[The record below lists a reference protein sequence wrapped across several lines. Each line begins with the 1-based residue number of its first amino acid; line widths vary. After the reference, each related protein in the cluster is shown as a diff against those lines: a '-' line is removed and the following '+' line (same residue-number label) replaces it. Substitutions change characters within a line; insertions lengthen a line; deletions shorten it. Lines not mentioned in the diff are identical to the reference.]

1 MPEPTNQLVGAMLTD
16 LYQLTMAYGYWRN
29 GIDRKH
35 AVFDLFFRRNPFGG
49 EYAIFAGL
57 HEALR
62 YLESFNFDGDSIAWL
77 RSLPNLR
84 HADASFWDWLATLD
98 ASTLTVDAVPEGSP
112 VFPRVPLLRVQGPL
126 AMAQIVETALLNI
139 INFSTLIATNA
150 ARMRHVVGERV
161 RLMEFGLRRAQGPD
175 GALTA
180 TRSAIIGGFDSTSN
194 VLAGKLLDVPV
205 AGTHTHSYVQS
216 FLHVTPDLLRIA
228 DSNGEERDVT
238 SMLEEAR
245 LADGLR
251 TNEGE
256 LAAFL
261 AYARAFPDSTLLLV
275 DTYDTLASGVP
286 NAIRVFRILRAL
298 GHRPIGIRLDSG
310 DLGYLGR
317 QARQM
322 FVRAGLD
329 DLLIVASNSID
340 EDVLVA
346 LKASGAEIDSY
357 GVGTN
362 LVTAHGDPALG
373 GVYKLV
379 EVDGE
384 PRIKISQDLVKVT
397 IPGRKR
403 VYRLRG
409 AEGYD
414 LADVMALED
423 EPPPRVGVP
432 YLCRHPFIP
441 EYQVRIEPTEV
452 IDLLEPVF
460 QGGRSLLRSE
470 SVMEIRDRS
479 RELQRSIRPDHR
491 RRLHPTPY
499 KVSLS
504 STLFDYMYGL
514 WQKEIAVPTIR

>member
-1 MPEPTNQLVGAMLTD
+1 MLTD

-29 GIDRKH
+29 GIGQRR

-49 EYAIFAGL
+49 EYTIFAGL
-57 HEALR
+57 HEALN
-62 YLESFNFDGDSIAWL
+62 YLESFRFDDESIAWL
-77 RSLPNLR
+77 RRLPNFR
-84 HADASFWDWLATLD
+84 HADAAFWDWLSALD
-98 ASTLTVDAVPEGSP
+98 TSELTVDAVAEGSP

-126 AMAQIVETALLNI
+126 AIAQIVETALLNI

-150 ARMRHVVGERV
+150 ARIRQVVGDDVE
-161 RLMEFGLRRAQGPD
+161 LMEFGLRRAQGPD

-180 TRSAIIGGFDSTSN
+180 TRSAIIGGFDSTSD
-194 VLAGKLLDVPV
+194 VLAGRLLDVPV
-205 AGTHTHSYVQS
+205 AGTHAHSFVQS
-216 FLHVTPDLLRIA
+216 FLRVTTDLLKIRDA
-228 DSNGEERDVT
+228 DGNERDV
-238 SMLEEAR
+238 SAPLAELRA
-245 LADGLR
+245 ADGLI

-286 NAIRVFRILRAL
+286 NAIRVFKILRAL
-298 GHRPIGIRLDSG
+298 GHRPLGIRLDSG
-310 DLGYLGR
+310 DLGYLSR
-317 QARQM
+317 EARRM
-322 FVRAGLD
+322 FVAAGLD
-329 DLLIVASNSID
+329 DLKIVASNSID

-346 LKASGAEIDSY
+346 LKSSGAEIDSY

-362 LVTAHGDPALG
+362 LVTAEGDPALG

-379 EVDGE
+379 EIEGE

-409 AEGYD
+409 SEGYD
-414 LADVMALED
+414 LADVLTLHD
-423 EPPPRVGVP
+423 ESPPRVGTP

-441 EYQVRIEPTEV
+441 EQQVRIEPTDVVE
-452 IDLLEPVF
+452 LLQPVF
-460 QGGRSLLRSE
+460 RQGRSLMLHE
-470 SVMEIRDRS
+470 PVMEIRARS
-479 RELQRSIRPDHR
+479 RSLQGFIRPDHR
-491 RRLHPTPY
+491 RHLNPTPY

-504 STLFDYMYGL
+504 SSLFEYMYSL
-514 WQKEIAVPTIR
+514 WQKETAVPTIR